1 MKISASW
8 LRKPSTQSIMEIL
21 ISDGHE
27 AYFVGGCV
35 RDTLFNLNTTDVDI
49 ATSAHPKKVLE
60 IMKKAGLKAIPTGID
75 HGTVTVVAD
84 QQSYEITTFRED
96 IETDGRKAKVK
107 FSKSL
112 TEDAK
117 RRDFSINA
125 IYCEQDGTIL
135 DPLGGLTDIAEKRI
149 TFIGDPYER
158 IKEDYLRILRF
169 FRFAALFS
177 TNKKFLEIEISALSD
192 LRDGLDTIS
201 AERKSDEIFKLFAA
215 PNLIFSIS
223 LMEKTNIISKVFH
236 TYYFNCLA
244 TLQDIENR
252 HEISPCATR
261 RLAAY
266 TEDNLKLHLR
276 FSNKTANTHK
286 ILRDE
291 AEGPKGAAELS
302 YRYSEKLAL
311 DIILVRASLQ
321 GTEFSKDILSQ
332 IKLGSAVEF
341 PIKSSDLSE
350 YFSGPKLGT
359 MLKLLEQKWI
369 ESDFTL
375 NKKKLLSTIT

>member
-1 MKISASW
+1 MKISANW
-8 LRKPSTQSIMEIL
+8 LRNSSTQSIMEIL
-21 ISDGHE
+21 ISDGHK

-35 RDTLFNLNTTDVDI
+35 RDTLFNLKTTDVDI

-60 IMKKAGLKAIPTGID
+60 IMEKAGLKAIPTGID

-96 IETDGRKAKVK
+96 IETDGRKSKVK

-112 TEDAK
+112 KEDAK

-125 IYCEQDGTIL
+125 IYCEHDGTIL
-135 DPLGGLTDIAEKRI
+135 DPLGGLADITEKRI

-177 TNKKFLEIEISALSD
+177 ANKKFREIEISALSD
-192 LRDGLDTIS
+192 LKDGLDIIS

-236 TYYFNCLA
+236 TYYFNSLA
-244 TLQDIENR
+244 TLQDIESR
-252 HEISPCATR
+252 YEISPCATR
-261 RLAAY
+261 RLAVY

-276 FSNKTANTHK
+276 FSNKIAKTHK
-286 ILRDE
+286 ILREE
-291 AEGPKGAAELS
+291 AKGPKRAAELS
-302 YRYSEKLAL
+302 YRYNEKLAL

-321 GTEFSKDILSQ
+321 GTEFSKDVFNQ
-332 IKLGSAVEF
+332 IKLGSTVEF
-341 PIKSSDLSE
+341 PINSSDLVE
-350 YFSGPKLGT
+350 YFSGPKLGE
-359 MLKLLEQKWI
+359 MLTFLEQKWI

-375 NKKKLLSTIT
+375 NKAKLLETIA

>member
-8 LRKPSTQSIMEIL
+8 LRNPSTQSIMEIL
-21 ISDGHE
+21 ISDGHK

-35 RDTLFNLNTTDVDI
+35 RDTLFNLTTTDVDI

-135 DPLGGLTDIAEKRI
+135 DPLGGLTDIEEKRI

-201 AERKSDEIFKLFAA
+201 AERKSDEIFKLFAT

-244 TLQDIENR
+244 TLQDIESR

-276 FSNKTANTHK
+276 FSNKTAKTHK

-291 AEGPKGAAELS
+291 AKGSKGAAELS
-302 YRYSEKLAL
+302 YRYNEKLAL
-311 DIILVRASLQ
+311 DIVLVRASLQ
-321 GTEFSKDILSQ
+321 GTEFSKEIFNQ
-332 IKLGSAVEF
+332 IKLGSTVEF
-341 PIKSSDLSE
+341 PIKSSDIAE
-350 YFSGPKLGT
+350 YFSGPKLGEI
-359 MLKLLEQKWI
+359 LAFLEQKWI

-375 NKKKLLSTIT
+375 NRTKLLATIA

>member
-1 MKISASW
+1 MKISANW

-21 ISDGHE
+21 ISDGHK

-35 RDTLFNLNTTDVDI
+35 RDTLFNLKTTDVDI

-84 QQSYEITTFRED
+84 QHSYEITTFRED

-112 TEDAK
+112 KEDAK

-125 IYCEQDGTIL
+125 VYCEYDGTIL
-135 DPLGGLTDIAEKRI
+135 DPLGGLADIAEKRI
-149 TFIGDPYER
+149 IFIGDPYER

-169 FRFAALFS
+169 FRFAALFGA
-177 TNKKFLEIEISALSD
+177 NKKFREIEISALSD
-192 LRDGLDTIS
+192 LKDGLDIIS

-236 TYYFNCLA
+236 TYDFSSLA
-244 TLQDIENR
+244 TLQNIESR
-252 HEISPCATR
+252 YEISPCATR

-276 FSNKTANTHK
+276 FSNKTAKTHK
-286 ILRDE
+286 ILREE
-291 AEGPKGAAELS
+291 AKGPKRAAELS
-302 YRYSEKLAL
+302 YRYNEKLAL

-321 GTEFSKDILSQ
+321 GTEFSKDVFNQ
-332 IKLGSAVEF
+332 IKLGSTVEF
-341 PIKSSDLSE
+341 PIKSSDLVE
-350 YFSGPKLGT
+350 YFSGPKLGE
-359 MLKLLEQKWI
+359 MLAFLEQKWI

-375 NKKKLLSTIT
+375 NRTKLLATIA

>member
-1 MKISASW
+1 
-8 LRKPSTQSIMEIL
+8 
-21 ISDGHE
+21 
-27 AYFVGGCV
+27 
-35 RDTLFNLNTTDVDI
+35 
-49 ATSAHPKKVLE
+49 
-60 IMKKAGLKAIPTGID
+60 MKKAGLKAIPTGID

-84 QQSYEITTFRED
+84 QHSYEITTFRED
-96 IETDGRKAKVK
+96 IETDGRKSKVK

-112 TEDAK
+112 KEDAK

-125 IYCEQDGTIL
+125 IYCEHDGTIL
-135 DPLGGLTDIAEKRI
+135 DPLGGLADIAEKRI

-177 TNKKFLEIEISALSD
+177 ANKKFREIEISALSD
-192 LRDGLDTIS
+192 LKDGLDIIS

-236 TYYFNCLA
+236 TYYFNSLA
-244 TLQDIENR
+244 TLQDIESR

-276 FSNKTANTHK
+276 FSNKTAKTHK

-291 AEGPKGAAELS
+291 AKGPKGAAELA
-302 YRYSEKLAL
+302 YRYNEKLAL

-321 GTEFSKDILSQ
+321 GTEFSKDIFNQ
-332 IKLGSAVEF
+332 IKLGSTVEF
-341 PIKSSDLSE
+341 PIKSSDLAE
-350 YFSGPKLGT
+350 YFSGPKLGE
-359 MLKLLEQKWI
+359 MLTFLEQKWI
-369 ESDFTL
+369 ESNFTL
-375 NKKKLLSTIT
+375 NRKQLIATIA

>member
-1 MKISASW
+1 
-8 LRKPSTQSIMEIL
+8 
-21 ISDGHE
+21 
-27 AYFVGGCV
+27 
-35 RDTLFNLNTTDVDI
+35 
-49 ATSAHPKKVLE
+49 
-60 IMKKAGLKAIPTGID
+60 MKKAGLKAVPTGID

-84 QQSYEITTFRED
+84 QHSYEITTFRED
-96 IETDGRKAKVK
+96 IETDGRKSKVK

-112 TEDAK
+112 KEDAK

-125 IYCEQDGTIL
+125 IYCEYDGTIL
-135 DPLGGLTDIAEKRI
+135 DPLGGLADIAEKRI

-177 TNKKFLEIEISALSD
+177 ANKKFCEIEISALSD
-192 LRDGLDTIS
+192 LKDGLDIIS

-236 TYYFNCLA
+236 TYYFSSLA
-244 TLQDIENR
+244 TLQDIESR
-252 HEISPCATR
+252 YEISPCATR

-276 FSNKTANTHK
+276 FSNKTAKTHK
-286 ILRDE
+286 ILREE
-291 AEGPKGAAELS
+291 AKGPKRAAELS
-302 YRYSEKLAL
+302 YRYNEKLAL

-321 GTEFSKDILSQ
+321 GTKFSKDVFNQ
-332 IKLGSAVEF
+332 IKLGSTVEF
-341 PIKSSDLSE
+341 PIKSSDLVE
-350 YFSGPKLGT
+350 YFSGPKLGE
-359 MLKLLEQKWI
+359 MLAFLEQKWI
-369 ESDFTL
+369 ESNFTL
-375 NKKKLLSTIT
+375 NRTKLLATIA

>member
-1 MKISASW
+1 MLI
-8 LRKPSTQSIMEIL
+8 LLLVLTQKSFGNYEK
-21 ISDGHE
+21 
-27 AYFVGGCV
+27 GGAKSYP
-35 RDTLFNLNTTDVDI
+35 DW
-49 ATSAHPKKVLE
+49 H
-60 IMKKAGLKAIPTGID
+60 D

-112 TEDAK
+112 KEDAK

-125 IYCEQDGTIL
+125 IYCEHDGTIL
-135 DPLGGLTDIAEKRI
+135 DPLGGLDDIAEKRI

-169 FRFAALFS
+169 FRFAALFGA
-177 TNKKFLEIEISALSD
+177 NKKFREIEISALSD
-192 LRDGLDTIS
+192 LKDGLDIIS

-244 TLQDIENR
+244 TLQDIESR
-252 HEISPCATR
+252 YEISPCATR

-276 FSNKTANTHK
+276 FSNKTAKTHK

-291 AEGPKGAAELS
+291 AKGSKGAAELS
-302 YRYSEKLAL
+302 YRYNEKLAL
-311 DIILVRASLQ
+311 DIVLVRASLQ
-321 GTEFSKDILSQ
+321 GTEFSKEIFNQ
-332 IKLGSAVEF
+332 IKLGSTVEF
-341 PIKSSDLSE
+341 PIKSSDIAE
-350 YFSGPKLGT
+350 YFSGPKLGEI
-359 MLKLLEQKWI
+359 LAFLEQKWI

-375 NKKKLLSTIT
+375 NRTKLLATIA

>member
-1 MKISASW
+1 MKISANW

-21 ISDGHE
+21 ISDGHK

-35 RDTLFNLNTTDVDI
+35 RDTLFNLKTTDVDI

-192 LRDGLDTIS
+192 LRDGLDTI
-201 AERKSDEIFKLFAA
+201 
-215 PNLIFSIS
+215 
-223 LMEKTNIISKVFH
+223 
-236 TYYFNCLA
+236 
-244 TLQDIENR
+244 
-252 HEISPCATR
+252 
-261 RLAAY
+261 
-266 TEDNLKLHLR
+266 
-276 FSNKTANTHK
+276 
-286 ILRDE
+286 
-291 AEGPKGAAELS
+291 
-302 YRYSEKLAL
+302 
-311 DIILVRASLQ
+311 
-321 GTEFSKDILSQ
+321 
-332 IKLGSAVEF
+332 
-341 PIKSSDLSE
+341 
-350 YFSGPKLGT
+350 
-359 MLKLLEQKWI
+359 
-369 ESDFTL
+369 
-375 NKKKLLSTIT
+375 

>member
-1 MKISASW
+1 
-8 LRKPSTQSIMEIL
+8 
-21 ISDGHE
+21 
-27 AYFVGGCV
+27 
-35 RDTLFNLNTTDVDI
+35 
-49 ATSAHPKKVLE
+49 
-60 IMKKAGLKAIPTGID
+60 MKKAGLKAIPTGID

-135 DPLGGLTDIAEKRI
+135 DPLGGLTDIEERRI

-341 PIKSSDLSE
+341 PIKSSDLAE
-350 YFSGPKLGT
+350 YFSGPKLGK

-375 NKKKLLSTIT
+375 NKQKLLSTIT

>member
-1 MKISASW
+1 
-8 LRKPSTQSIMEIL
+8 
-21 ISDGHE
+21 
-27 AYFVGGCV
+27 
-35 RDTLFNLNTTDVDI
+35 
-49 ATSAHPKKVLE
+49 
-60 IMKKAGLKAIPTGID
+60 
-75 HGTVTVVAD
+75 
-84 QQSYEITTFRED
+84 
-96 IETDGRKAKVK
+96 
-107 FSKSL
+107 
-112 TEDAK
+112 
-117 RRDFSINA
+117 
-125 IYCEQDGTIL
+125 
-135 DPLGGLTDIAEKRI
+135 DPLDGLTDIAERRI

-177 TNKKFLEIEISALSD
+177 TNKKFLAIEISALSD

-286 ILRDE
+286 FLRDE
-291 AEGPKGAAELS
+291 AKGPKGAAELS

-311 DIILVRASLQ
+311 DIILVRASLK

-341 PIKSSDLSE
+341 PIKSSDLAK
-350 YFSGPKLGT
+350 YFSGAKLGK

-375 NKKKLLSTIT
+375 NKQKLLSTIT

>member
-1 MKISASW
+1 MKISANW

-35 RDTLFNLNTTDVDI
+35 RDTLFNLKTTDVDI

-84 QQSYEITTFRED
+84 QHSYEITTFRED
-96 IETDGRKAKVK
+96 IETDGRKSKVK

-112 TEDAK
+112 KEDAK

-125 IYCEQDGTIL
+125 IYCEHDGTIL
-135 DPLGGLTDIAEKRI
+135 DPLGGLDDIAEKRI

-169 FRFAALFS
+169 FRFAALYS
-177 TNKKFLEIEISALSD
+177 ANKKFHEIEISALSD
-192 LRDGLDTIS
+192 LKDGLDIIS

-223 LMEKTNIISKVFH
+223 LMEKTNIVPKVFH
-236 TYYFNCLA
+236 TYCFNSLA
-244 TLQDIENR
+244 NLQDIESR

-276 FSNKTANTHK
+276 FSNKTAKTHK

-291 AEGPKGAAELS
+291 AKGSKGAAELS
-302 YRYSEKLAL
+302 YRYNEKLAL
-311 DIILVRASLQ
+311 DIVLVRASLQ
-321 GTEFSKDILSQ
+321 GTEFSKEIFNQ
-332 IKLGSAVEF
+332 IKLGSTVEF
-341 PIKSSDLSE
+341 PIKSSDIAE
-350 YFSGPKLGT
+350 YFSGPKLGEI
-359 MLKLLEQKWI
+359 LAFLEQKWI

-375 NKKKLLSTIT
+375 NRTKLLATIA